1 MSCGL
6 FHLIYNPS
14 PTPLASHAGVFK
26 GGMKNELPSKRLR
39 GRLPPPTSPY
49 FITGRR
55 EGVVSLMKWNCPVGS
70 IVDPV
75 DLVDLLDPVALY
87 RCFT

>member
-39 GRLPPPTSPY
+39 GGYHPPPSRT
-49 FITGRR
+49 
-55 EGVVSLMKWNCPVGS
+55 SLMGGGRG
-70 IVDPV
+70 
-75 DLVDLLDPVALY
+75 L
-87 RCFT
+87 